1 MPERAG
7 REARP
12 WHQAALGEVE
22 VLEEADELLPLEGEE
37 VVELEPELE
46 LLLPPLL
53 ELAVVDELALS
64 CLAAAL

>member
-22 VLEEADELLPLEGEE
+22 VLGAADELPPLEEE
-37 VVELEPELE
+37 VDEPEPELE
-46 LLLPPLL
+46 LVLPPLEP
-53 ELAVVDELALS
+53 ELAVAELALS

>member
-7 REARP
+7 RAARP

-46 LLLPPLL
+46 LLLPEPEL
-53 ELAVVDELALS
+53 EADELALS

>member
-7 REARP
+7 PEARR
-12 WHQAALGEVE
+12 WHQAALGEGE

-37 VVELEPELE
+37 AVELEPELE
-46 LLLPPLL
+46 LLLL
-53 ELAVVDELALS
+53 ELELALS